1 MASRVS
7 PNLKAKIGADTSGFT
22 KGMADVKKELRAFD
36 KFGSSALSDI
46 ASAFGVNAQ
55 QVEKLSLAFAGLTKK
70 IALMGDEG
78 GKTMK
83 SLAASTGG
91 LATAIGA
98 LGIGTAVAA
107 FKLLNAEAEA
117 FKNTVQGANIALQT
131 QAYLNTYKQAMHDA
145 NEEIGKG
152 VAEAQASWQKW
163 TGTFTGRLATQV
175 GGGMGTAT
183 GMVAMGDIYRQQASM
198 VEETTKAYNEAIAK
212 AEKAESI
219 TGEIYQLQLRQNN
232 ATRQWA
238 DLEKQIS
245 ELRLTV
251 YDQEASA
258 SERRE
263 ALVQMQ
269 SLIQQKYTEQYEIQ
283 KRISELTDEMNGLTS
298 NSLEDTQKAN
308 QLYVQSVGTL
318 TQMNNELKALERV
331 STSISKAAQSEAA
344 ARKETAEAIAKGV
357 SRMQEYATA
366 QIEMFV
372 SDESVA
378 AIQNKLGEALAVAPV
393 QVPVGLDI
401 APAEQAVL
409 DLNDVIQQT
418 MVEGIEGIADAIGTL
433 LGNLMTGEGGVA
445 DFGHDLLEMVGTFA
459 QKFGKVLVAFG
470 VATEAF
476 KASAK
481 SFNGIAAIIA
491 GGALIAAGAAVKA
504 VASSMASSMGGAS
517 SAGSYVA
524 SSAMSGGGDYDSRML
539 KVEVTGTLTANGSQ
553 LVAVL
558 NNENNRKY
566 YAS

>member
-107 FKLLNAEAEA
+107 FKLLNEEAQA
-117 FKNTVQGANIALQT
+117 FKNTVEGANIELQT
-131 QAYLNTYKQAMHDA
+131 QAYLSTYRQAMHDYNRTVGESMAQSESSWRVFWGKLWQNTKTTAVNIITRPQLAGAATAARSLSSSIERTADMAERA
-145 NEEIGKG
+145 NE
-152 VAEAQASWQKW
+152 VAKEAADAAGIIYDLQRRQSDATRDWADQEKLIAEYRRQAIDPELSAAQ
-163 TGTFTGRLATQV
+163 RLEALSKAEELIRKKKAEQYDLQLMISDMTDLINSKSSSSV
-175 GGGMGTAT
+175 EA
-183 GMVAMGDIYRQQASM
+183 VDAANKAYVEAVNNLSAMEQELKSINKQQA
-198 VEETTKAYNEAIAK
+198 
-212 AEKAESI
+212 
-219 TGEIYQLQLRQNN
+219 
-232 ATRQWA
+232 
-238 DLEKQIS
+238 
-245 ELRLTV
+245 
-251 YDQEASA
+251 
-258 SERRE
+258 
-263 ALVQMQ
+263 
-269 SLIQQKYTEQYEIQ
+269 
-283 KRISELTDEMNGLTS
+283 
-298 NSLEDTQKAN
+298 
-308 QLYVQSVGTL
+308 TL
-318 TQMNNELKALERV
+318 TGQVQK
-331 STSISKAAQSEAA
+331 EAA
-344 ARKETAEAIAKGV
+344 ARKETADAIALGV

-366 QIEMFV
+366 QIDMFV
-372 SDESVA
+372 SDESVT
-378 AIQNKLGEALAVAPV
+378 AIQSKLGEALAVAPI
-393 QVPVGLDI
+393 QVPVGIDTK
-401 APAEQAVL
+401 PAEQAVL

-504 VASSMASSMGGAS
+504 VASSMSSSMGGAS

-524 SSAMSGGGDYDSRML
+524 SSAMSGGGDYDSRTL
-539 KVEVTGTLTANGSQ
+539 QVEVTGTLTANGSQ